1 MMDKDEFCER
11 IQTLQNAMY
20 SLAYSIVKN
29 EEDACDV
36 IGEAILHAYS
46 ALDQLRN
53 SQGFKTWMLR
63 IVHNTAV
70 DYLRKQSHLV
80 DVEDIEVYADRPE
93 EETVD
98 AASRL
103 HLREAVDGLKQPY
116 RTVVT
121 LFYYEGLPTAKIA
134 QITGVSVVTVRK
146 QLFRARKQLRDRL
159 KQEDF
164 TR

>member
-1 MMDKDEFCER
+1 MIDKDEFCER
-11 IQTLQNAMY
+11 IDTLQNAMY

-36 IGEAILHAYS
+36 VGEAILRAYS
-46 ALDQLRN
+46 SLDQLWNPRA
-53 SQGFKTWMLR
+53 FKTWVLR

-80 DVEDIEVYADRPE
+80 DVEDIEIYAERSE

-103 HLREAVDGLKQPY
+103 LLREAVDGLKQPY
-116 RTVVT
+116 RTIVT

-146 QLFRARKQLRDRL
+146 QLFRARKQLRERL